1 MSKTEVK
8 FKRQLVWFDEK
19 SYKRAIKD
27 SLNRIGL
34 LEDCIAWAGY
44 HIDNINPEQFE
55 SDMLSYFYTQLG
67 EQKTEFKK
75 LNIKPEKVAG
85 LLDINTAEL
94 VRLKALYDNAVGRI
108 KFIKGEPA
116 VDVDKEQYKK
126 YTDSEEMNAEL
137 KVAKQ
142 LISAIEELQK
152 IRQVYPVQIVSGFN
166 RFLNYNISTQE
177 WKLNTDKY

>member
-8 FKRQLVWFDEK
+8 FKRQLIWFDEK
-19 SYKRAIKD
+19 TYKRAVKD
-27 SLNRIGL
+27 SLMKISA

-44 HIDNINPEQFE
+44 HITDINPEQFE
-55 SDMLSYFYTQLG
+55 SDMLTYFYTKLG
-67 EQKTEFKK
+67 EQKKEFAQLK
-75 LNIKPEKVAG
+75 IRPEKIAE
-85 LLDINTAEL
+85 LLDINTTEL
-94 VRLKALYDNAVGRI
+94 NRLKAVYDNAVGKI

-116 VDVDKEQYKK
+116 VDVDKEVYKK

-142 LISAIEELQK
+142 LINAIKEVEK
-152 IRQVYPVQIVSGFN
+152 IRQVYPVQIVAGFN
-166 RFLNYNISTQE
+166 RFLNYNIGTQE